1 MSKKDKPVFALAD
14 DFQTMITMI
23 PKLAALLKVHNEIAA
38 GYQKYRKNG
47 GTSIPGIEKH
57 IGIKEQKSIPSSKT
71 KKAAVVTKTKVTDG
85 KSEVKNEK
93 KKVKK

>member
-1 MSKKDKPVFALAD
+1 MSKKEKSVFVLAD

-23 PKLAALLKVHNEIAA
+23 PKLAAFLKVHNEIAA

-47 GTSIPGIEKH
+47 GASIPGIEKH
-57 IGIKEQKSIPSSKT
+57 IGIKEQKSVPASKT
-71 KKAAVVTKTKVTDG
+71 KMTAVVTKTKVTDG
-85 KSEVKNEK
+85 ISEVKK